1 MRVAVVVAIGMIMR
15 MVRVIVFVVMMMVVI
30 GHAEACRAADEML

>member
-1 MRVAVVVAIGMIMR
+1 MRVPMVIVMTMR
-15 MVRVIVFVVMMMVVI
+15 MVRIIVSVVMMMVVV